1 MGANATTFS
10 VYHKFT
16 MFNNKNNLNTP
27 IIVTT
32 KVTSSQEAVEL
43 QGEGAWTRSTSR
55 IQVLLYIPQK
65 L

>member
-10 VYHKFT
+10 VYHKST